1 MLAAGSVKP
10 GDSLWYL
17 VGQLGVLHPIWQLAM
32 VPGDCLQRTMWH
44 SSPGCT
50 PTAHDLQ
57 ITSRQEEPVHA
68 RSVSP
73 SSKTDGSATAP
84 LLHLLCLTVP

>member
-1 MLAAGSVKP
+1 MP
-10 GDSLWYL
+10 GD
-17 VGQLGVLHPIWQLAM
+17 GVLHPWWQL
-32 VPGDCLQRTMWH
+32 GQ
-44 SSPGCT
+44 SSQVTACGTLLGSWVCCT